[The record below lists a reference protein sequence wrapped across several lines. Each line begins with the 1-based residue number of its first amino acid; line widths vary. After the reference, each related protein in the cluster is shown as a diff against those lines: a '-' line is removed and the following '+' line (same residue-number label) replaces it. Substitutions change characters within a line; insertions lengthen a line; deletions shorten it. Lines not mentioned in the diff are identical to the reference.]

1 MAYTLTIGLALGSS
15 QTGLT
20 LTAQLVDT
28 TGANVGSA
36 VTTGFVELGVGN
48 YTWTYASFPDDFR
61 GAIKFSSGATLKAI
75 AAVNPQEAE
84 YTDAK
89 ISTRLGTGY
98 AGTITYTG
106 PVATTGDVA
115 IVHGDDY
122 NNTDSRALEWSTT
135 DSATWPD
142 LTGATITLTVKAHA
156 GGTAELTKTGTVVTP
171 TGATKKVR
179 VELTAA
185 NTTALGLGSHKF
197 DVQATLSSGRIVTLI
212 TGTLNVLPD
221 QT

>member
-20 LTAQLVDT
+20 LSAQLVDT
-28 TGANVGSA
+28 AGANVGSA
-36 VTTGFVELGVGN
+36 VTTGFVELGAGN

-61 GAIKFSSGATLKAI
+61 GAVKLSSSGTLKAI
-75 AAVNPQEAE
+75 AAINPQEAE

-89 ISTRLGTGY
+89 TSSRLGTSTS
-98 AGTITYTG
+98 ATITYTG
-106 PVATTGDVA
+106 PVATSGDVT

-135 DSATWPD
+135 DTATWPD
-142 LTGATITLTVKAHA
+142 LTAATITLTVKAHA
-156 GGTAELTKTGTVVTP
+156 GGAAELTKTGTVVTP

-185 NTTALGLGSHKF
+185 NTTSLALGSHKF
-197 DVQATLSSGRIVTLI
+197 DVQATLASGRIATLI